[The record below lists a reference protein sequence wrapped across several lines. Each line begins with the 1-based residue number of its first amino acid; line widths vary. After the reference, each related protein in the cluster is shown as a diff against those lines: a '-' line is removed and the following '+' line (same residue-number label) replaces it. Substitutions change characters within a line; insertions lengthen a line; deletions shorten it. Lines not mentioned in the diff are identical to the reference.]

1 MNKDVIH
8 IDTEDDITSII
19 GKIKSSKERIIALV
33 PPRRIGV
40 LQSAVN
46 IRLLAR
52 AAKSADKRV
61 VIITGDNVLAG
72 LAATADIPVAKTLQ
86 SKPEI
91 AEIPALKV
99 DDNDVIDGGQL
110 PVGDMADS
118 AHKKPKDDK
127 GVNGA
132 NALDAANKNKS
143 PGNSAKSN
151 KKKPKIPD
159 FNVFRKKFALIG
171 GGVLLLIIF
180 LVWATWFAPHATV
193 IITAKTKGVKV
204 SETVKL
210 TTDDTVSAK
219 NDSIKVQKR
228 ELQKEIS
235 VEFAAT
241 GKKNVGEKATG
252 SVKFSNSS
260 KNSVTIAAGTILK
273 NNDLSYVLSSSVTVP
288 AATLSWD
295 CSDRT
300 CSGTATASVRAAEG
314 GSQYNA
320 ASGSMSISVDG
331 IKASLISPTSGGTD
345 KTATVVTASDVA
357 SAKSKLNEQKDN
369 SLKNQLASSFGSS
382 AKVIT
387 DSYSENRSDPVPSVA
402 VDSEASGSV
411 LLKSTITASMLAAD
425 KSDIKSFIDAKIR
438 EDDIGDK
445 KSQKIYDSGV
455 DKAEF
460 SQFTDR
466 GGIQSL
472 VVTANGK
479 IGPEINETKVKEQ
492 AKGRTYG
499 DVQSSIESIEGV
511 EDVDVKFSPFWVRS
525 VPNDIKKIKVEFK
538 LKDAK

>member
-61 VIITGDNVLAG
+61 VIITSDNVLAG

-99 DDNDVIDGGQL
+99 DDSDVIDGGQL

-118 AHKKPKDDK
+118 ARKKPKDDK
-127 GVNGA
+127 GSSEA
-132 NALDAANKNKS
+132 DTPDAANKNKS

-171 GGVLLLIIF
+171 GGVLLLITF

-331 IKASLISPTSGGTD
+331 IKASLMSPTSGGTD

-369 SLKNQLASSFGSS
+369 SLKNQLAGSFGSS

-466 GGIQSL
+466 GGIKSL

-479 IGPEINETKVKEQ
+479 IGPEINESKVKEQ